1 MSNRGR
7 KRKGT
12 RRVGGGTERGRKK
25 GEERRREE
33 KRSPPPFSAEPSLKK
48 ILRAFI

>member
-25 GEERRREE
+25 GEERV
-33 KRSPPPFSAEPSLKK
+33 KFIFMSYFGKK
-48 ILRAFI
+48 GQSDAMKIMS